1 MGQEVGNRLDLPFV
15 EIEEIVHRAIKE
27 DVGTGDVTSW
37 CTIPADLEVR
47 GNIVTREPGIAAGLI
62 VAAEV
67 FRQVDA
73 RVRFTC
79 MVQDG
84 APVDGGC
91 VLARVEGP
99 GRSVL
104 CAERTALNFLQRL
117 GGIATLTR
125 RYVDAV
131 AGTSTRIV
139 DTRKTT
145 PGLRVLEK
153 WAVTL
158 GGGHNHRM
166 GLYDAVLIK
175 DNHIVAAGGVDQA
188 VRRARALAPHT
199 MTITVEC
206 ETPEQIEAALKAG
219 ADIILLDNMSN
230 QSVANAVQ
238 QINGRARVE
247 ASGGITIEQARDL
260 ARLGVEIISVGAIT
274 HSVRALDISLDLE
287 PEGP

>member
-1 MGQEVGNRLDLPFV
+1 MDVPFSA
-15 EIEEIVHRAIKE
+15 IENIVRCALQE
-27 DVGTGDVTSW
+27 DVGTGDITSY
-37 CTIPADLEVR
+37 CTIPHDLNSV
-47 GNIVTREPGIAAGLI
+47 GSIVMHEDGVAAGIA

-73 RVRFTC
+73 RVRF
-79 MVQDG
+79 VPAVRDG
-84 APVDGGC
+84 AHVKAES

-99 GRSVL
+99 ARSIL

-125 RYVDAV
+125 QYVDAV
-131 AGTSTRIV
+131 AGTSARIV

-158 GGGHNHRM
+158 GGGYNHRM

-175 DNHIVAAGGVDQA
+175 DNHIVAAGGVAEA
-188 VRRARALAPHT
+188 VRRARMFAPHT

-206 ETPEQIEAALKAG
+206 ETLEQIEAALTAG
-219 ADIILLDNMSN
+219 ADTILLDNMSN
-230 QSVANAVQ
+230 QMVAQAVQ
-238 QINGRARVE
+238 RIGGRARVE
-247 ASGGITIEQARDL
+247 ASGGITVEQARNL
-260 ARLGVEIISVGAIT
+260 ARSGVQIISVGAIT

-287 PEGP
+287 GGSS